1 MAAAFSRVAIFLTF
15 KMEIKRSVLEK
26 MGKILELEGLV
37 LEDTDFMLTRERVVK
52 ISFLSLTSLTLKEIK
67 VFGADLHVLL
77 LACPE
82 LQILSLTNVFD
93 ICSSESGV
101 TLELTSFSL
110 KAITL
115 KG

>member
-1 MAAAFSRVAIFLTF
+1 
-15 KMEIKRSVLEK
+15 MEIKRSVLEK
-26 MGKILELEGLV
+26 MGEILEFEGLV
-37 LEDTDFMLTRERVVK
+37 SEDTDFMLTKDPVVK
-52 ISFLSLTSLTLKEIK
+52 ISFLSLTSLTLKEIR
-67 VFGADLHVLL
+67 VSGADLHALL

-82 LQILSLTNVFD
+82 LQFLSLTNVFD

-101 TLELTSFSL
+101 TLEFTSFSL

>member
-1 MAAAFSRVAIFLTF
+1 
-15 KMEIKRSVLEK
+15 MENKRSVLEK
-26 MGKILELEGLV
+26 MGEVLELEGLV
-37 LEDTDFMLTRERVVK
+37 LEDMDFMLTRDPVVK
-52 ISFLSLTSLTLKEIK
+52 ISFLSLRSLTLKEIR
-67 VFGADLHVLL
+67 VSGTDLHVLL

-82 LQILSLTNVFD
+82 LQFLSLTNVFD

-101 TLELTSFSL
+101 TLELISFSL